1 MNRIIFV
8 LLILLPIL
16 VVAQTE
22 QKKDVW
28 EPLRLLE
35 GTWEREEPGVSK
47 VHEDFGIFSYDQGRK
62 TFVMRG
68 FYVEGFVNTYV
79 MDEIS
84 DDGKNFTFLSEH
96 VENAPEGTEAKLVF
110 KVISENEIE
119 QSFHVSFPGRE
130 FSCLYINNLK
140 KQK

>member
-1 MNRIIFV
+1 MYGN
-8 LLILLPIL
+8 L
-16 VVAQTE
+16 TE
-22 QKKDVW
+22 
-28 EPLRLLE
+28 
-35 GTWEREEPGVSK
+35 
-47 VHEDFGIFSYDQGRK
+47 
-62 TFVMRG
+62 
-68 FYVEGFVNTYV
+68 N
-79 MDEIS
+79 
-84 DDGKNFTFLSEH
+84 